1 MPSTHVSLN
10 FHIIFSTKN
19 RFPFIDKNWRDELHA
34 YLGGILNSMGA
45 RPLKIG
51 GVSDHVHILAGLKA
65 THCLADVLRE
75 VKGSSS
81 EWVHEQ
87 RRLRRFSWQ
96 EGYGAVT
103 VSPSQVPY
111 VKNYIARQEEH
122 HRKRTFQ
129 EEYREF
135 LEKSGIEYDERY
147 LW

>member
-147 LW
+147 FW